1 MHFLNIIRDEIC
13 AAGLDGIPIA
23 HLWKVLEEPI
33 VNFPLTIDADAKEFL
48 WDKIKRFKNFEFYVR
63 TKDPPP
69 YVFFDRFE
77 NFDDISHDTAPPVLE
92 RKLYP
97 VKAENVY
104 GSCADFETRHC
115 VSSEILAEDFTYG
128 RAFKRWGDRL
138 VVVASQPL
146 RTLFLTGSETL
157 HSSINAKL
165 YRILELVAKSRYN
178 GIPISGH
185 DGILSY
191 GESSSTVFYI
201 RKLFSADGLI
211 KSQPFIT
218 HDSSRKNMRRT
229 TLLHS
234 FRFFRPLTYP
244 LAIVME
250 KISRLLSETPSKMML
265 PYTMRQR
272 FNMGRRSF
280 MRIVKFGVQ
289 QGCLKVIHVP
299 FGTACAL
306 INGSDDDSGEV
317 CAEMLRKEAIEL
329 SILDSSQSA
338 SSLPEPTGRR
348 YIREAAVI
356 YLHHP
361 FDIEKYMIEAHINR
375 GSRPDSVVSLLG
387 ETHTENTV
395 VLDESLFGDGE
406 GLATVEES
414 DVFAYAPYYAPRIN
428 GEESFCVQ
436 ICRFLCES
444 EEKPNSQL
452 AVHFNTSHKLVSR
465 YADALAGVGK
475 LITSKVS
482 MGTTFSLV
490 QVAFLGE
497 LFCNSCS
504 SHRLLPV
511 SVVDNQR
518 QQRKLFILESL
529 EARKVFPSL
538 LDLRARIWAHE
549 EAKGLKGRMDRKSLG
564 RIIDD
569 LVREKRI
576 KFIDMEIVG
585 QRHDGS
591 PRKVDVRYLFTIFRS
606 CEERLRLVCHPSVE
620 TDSPE
625 LVDCLIAEKK
635 RYTLSPRPCGALRP
649 EEALVTAED
658 DENQE
663 ALSTTANVSVD
674 LALTKRDLELI
685 RLPDRNVSKLRRRC
699 LLHKFLF
706 YLLNELPADAQAIP
720 TSPEPWACVY
730 NTESVTYRYV
740 PPVPRNAAV
749 PGWVTFHDVIQA
761 MPLGLFLALAAPIT
775 APRLLLQWL
784 SVLKGGES
792 SLRAAIKRLLSRQV
806 EQAEGFS
813 PYRGK
818 ASVAADALRRF
829 ELLRTPMKAC
839 PVPGGYTGGLYTWL
853 MSRYNVTRIYAV
865 VEQLSGHGLV
875 TLNGQSIQGH
885 LPMANIYLHRR
896 AALLDTRFASPAHHI
911 LSDISACPPPLT
923 YEFRTI
929 SDVDGYWLNLR
940 AILLF
945 TPYGFTRFADPNI
958 TQFKDVKAPVL
969 SVSRLRDILSIDED
983 TSKPP
988 SLPSLIPTTL
998 RKPSVVANSSAVNA
1012 VLRAVEMDESKP
1024 AQFILRGVGGL
1035 HASLYLFKAPFEEI
1049 GYGTTDQG
1057 QCTQYTPQ
1065 YPSPNLQLQPVV
1077 RGAELKAILGSFE
1090 PGLRTVGDGAFWP
1103 WTVQMFF
1110 GTEPVVKLQPPP
1122 LLPAWLF
1129 STRARRFPFHIAQP
1143 DSRAASD
1150 PENRRHVKTPRRR
1163 RRKRRRVTRNI
1174 GVSKSSSPS
1183 TTSSSDGTVTTTTTT
1198 TSSSS
1203 SFEDNL
1209 QSSPFEELQ
1218 PIVRSRKRRLQKKTT
1233 TPHIHRSAFGRRII
1247 SSDKRALDERDVE
1260 IRNSLHAKRASWSK
1274 LEDQVLLTCRVASL
1288 FLVGHT
1294 REYVCIPY
1302 VIVRDILHEYFPLES
1317 HDKTSLACARRLKF
1331 LLMLRNDER
1340 TRTDILLTKVSSDPE
1355 LLTKYNIGKTA
1366 WIHLYNRDARQAH
1379 QLFKDLVR
1387 LIVRNFVPDLCSRCG
1402 HVVNK
1407 SLAMPGMTVAAE
1419 SEAQTPLRLSSVRE
1433 VLLHP
1438 REVLHTRYDFILL
1451 ASINDDRGLPDIGQS
1466 RSAIVVEALRNLFL
1480 GSIRFRPEA
1489 SHPHDPVL
1497 FNRILK
1503 QYPYEQMSEAVKC
1516 LASTD
1521 SLRKHKSSEDCD
1533 LNIAGQFRVK
1543 TTLRLSSWCNVQM
1556 FIYIRFFMETWKL
1569 YKQFSEEA
1577 RRLRGRQRRQ
1587 KMKEVEA
1594 LSSTPQPSPSS
1605 EWLVAKHEF
1614 SEPTSGGLVATFMEM
1629 LYSKSQ
1635 VKLRIRFDMSC
1646 ISILRKPCMSLED
1659 RKRHLQ
1665 SGSEEEHK
1673 SPVPKLTRK
1682 GTPPHFGES
1691 THIGMTVALLEGA
1704 DGSNATSAITESLM
1718 DVLLESVGGVGGRT
1732 VKGKTPRIDI
1742 RLSLNG
1748 GSVEAV
1754 APSAQ
1759 THISVIDG
1767 EPEHKKICRRVLA
1780 KFFAP
1785 LNWNAAAAKAMAGES
1800 GTSNSTNNASA
1811 NTDDKSI
1818 RVLDFIFAAGDLG
1831 RTLDQLQDR
1840 FSDSKM
1846 TSHIVRRL
1854 LDDQKIFMLGLT
1866 EPRYVHWAHLRLWL
1880 VHVKD
1885 PKSQHQQNS
1894 NQQEL
1899 HQDRSTSDLKIM
1911 APPVGK
1917 EGPRRKRLA
1926 LAVSSDSLAALE
1938 RSSESQLSNSS
1949 NGCIDAGTE
1958 KGLLNRTKS
1967 DRMDYF
1973 FIPQPWICESGNIKP
1988 CFFIHL
1994 LLSICSMI
2002 SRLSGAPMDVLAT
2015 QYRHI
2020 LSPVSFRLLCHVGDL
2035 QLFYCFTPYTAI
2047 AFKAKLRISEMSD
2060 NVSVLSDQLLLAP
2073 SAELSVVLESHFVS
2087 RMNTLVTCATELLGL
2102 PPPDSAEL
2110 AAAPYVQFA
2119 RCRLPRDA
2127 TVLRAQDPGS
2137 TTT

>member
-1 MHFLNIIRDEIC
+1 MHFLNVVKDEIC
-13 AAGLDGIPIA
+13 AAGLDGIPIT
-23 HLWKVLEEPI
+23 HLWKVLEEPL
-33 VNFPLTIDADAKEFL
+33 VHFPLTIDADAKEFL
-48 WDKIKRFKNFEFYVR
+48 WDKIRRFKNFDFYVR
-63 TKDPPP
+63 AKDPPP

-77 NFDDISHDTAPPVLE
+77 NFEESPCDDSLTRVE
-92 RKLYP
+92 KKLYP
-97 VKAENVY
+97 VNAEDVY
-104 GSCADFETRHC
+104 GSCADYKTRRC
-115 VSSEILAEDFTYG
+115 VSSELLVEDFTYDEAL
-128 RAFKRWGDRL
+128 RRWGDRL

-191 GESSSTVFYI
+191 GESSSTIFYI
-201 RKLFSADGLI
+201 RKLFCADGLI

-218 HDSSRKNMRRT
+218 HDSSRTNMRRT

-250 KISRLLSETPSKMML
+250 KISKLLSETPTKMML
-265 PYTMRQR
+265 PYTIRQR
-272 FNMGRRSF
+272 FSMGRRSF

-306 INGSDDDSGEV
+306 INGPDGDSGEI
-317 CAEMLRKEAIEL
+317 CAEMLRKEAAEL
-329 SILDSSQSA
+329 SIFDSSHSA
-338 SSLPEPTGRR
+338 SSLPEPAGRR
-348 YIREAAVI
+348 YVREAAVI
-356 YLHHP
+356 YLQHP
-361 FDIEKYMIEAHINR
+361 FDLEKYMVEAHVNR
-375 GSRPDSVVSLLG
+375 GSRPDSVAPPPE
-387 ETHTENTV
+387 ETQTDNTI
-395 VLDESLFGDGE
+395 VLDESFFGDGE
-406 GLATVEES
+406 GLVTGEES
-414 DVFAYAPYYAPRIN
+414 DAFDCAPYYAPRIN

-444 EEKPNSQL
+444 EEKSNSQL

-465 YADALAGVGK
+465 YADALAGIGK

-490 QVAFLGE
+490 RRYITEKESMELQQAQKESKVA
-497 LFCNSCS
+497 S
-504 SHRLLPV
+504 LL
-511 SVVDNQR
+511 SVHNQR

-529 EARKVFPSL
+529 EAVKVFPSL
-538 LDLRARIWAHE
+538 LNLRSRIWAHE

-585 QRHDGS
+585 QRHDGA
-591 PRKVDVRYLFTIFRS
+591 PRKVDLK
-606 CEERLRLVCHPSVE
+606 LVCHPSVE

-625 LVDCLIAEKK
+625 LIDCLMAEKK
-635 RYTLSPRPCGALRP
+635 RYMLVPRSYSVLRP
-649 EEALVTAED
+649 EEAFDTVDD

-663 ALSTTANVSVD
+663 AASTTTTGNISLD
-674 LALTKRDLELI
+674 LALNKRDLELI

-720 TSPEPWACVY
+720 ISPKPWAPVY
-730 NTESVTYRYV
+730 NMESVMYRYV
-740 PPVPRNAAV
+740 PPVPRNATV

-784 SVLKGGES
+784 TVLKGGES
-792 SLRAAIKRLLSRQV
+792 NMRAVIKGLISRQV
-806 EQAEGFS
+806 EQAEEFS

-818 ASVAADALRRF
+818 SAVTADALRRF
-829 ELLRTPMKAC
+829 ELLRTPMRVC
-839 PVPGGYTGGLYTWL
+839 PVPGGHSGGLYTWL
-853 MSRYNVTRIYAV
+853 MSRCNVTRIYAV

-875 TLNGQSIQGH
+875 TLNGQSTQGH

-923 YEFRTI
+923 YEFRTTA
-929 SDVDGYWLNLR
+929 DVDGYWLNLR

-945 TPYGFTRFADPNI
+945 TPYGFTRFADPTI
-958 TQFKDVKAPVL
+958 TQFMDTRAPVL
-969 SVSRLRDILSIDED
+969 SVSRLRDVLAIDED
-983 TSKPP
+983 IEPP
-988 SLPSLIPTTL
+988 RLPALIPTTL
-998 RKPSVVANSSAVNA
+998 RRPAVVANSSAVTA
-1012 VLRAVEMDESKP
+1012 VLRAVDMDESNS

-1035 HASLYLFKAPFEEI
+1035 HASLYLFKAPFEEL

-1057 QCTQYTPQ
+1057 QCTQYAPQ

-1077 RGAELKAILGSFE
+1077 RSTELKAILGAFE
-1090 PGLRTVGDGAFWP
+1090 PGIRTVGDGAFWP

-1110 GTEPVVKLQPPP
+1110 DTKPVIELQPPP
-1122 LLPAWLF
+1122 ILPAWLF
-1129 STRARRFPFHIAQP
+1129 STRARRFPFHIAQT
-1143 DSRAASD
+1143 DSRVG
-1150 PENRRHVKTPRRR
+1150 PGPGNRRHVKAPRRR
-1163 RRKRRRVTRNI
+1163 RRKRRRVTRSI
-1174 GVSKSSSPS
+1174 GVGNTSKSPPSSA
-1183 TTSSSDGTVTTTTTT
+1183 TSSSDDTATSRSS

-1218 PIVRSRKRRLQKKTT
+1218 PIIQSRKRRLQKRTT
-1233 TPHIHRSAFGRRII
+1233 IPHIHRSAFSRRII
-1247 SSDKRALDERDVE
+1247 SGDKRALDERDVE
-1260 IRNSLHAKRASWSK
+1260 IRNSLHAKRASWNK

-1366 WIHLYNRDARQAH
+1366 WIHLYNRDAKQAH
-1379 QLFKDLVR
+1379 QLFKDLVH
-1387 LIVRNFVPDLCSRCG
+1387 LIVRNFVPDLCNRCP

-1407 SLAMPGMTVAAE
+1407 SLVIPGAAGGE
-1419 SEAQTPLRLSSVRE
+1419 EVEARAAQRLSSVRE

-1438 REVLHTRYDFILL
+1438 REALHARYDFILL
-1451 ASINDDRGLPDIGQS
+1451 ASIHNDQGLPDIGQS
-1466 RSAIVVEALRNLFL
+1466 RPAIVVETLRNLFL

-1489 SHPHDPVL
+1489 QHSHDSVL

-1503 QYPYEQMSEAVKC
+1503 QYPYEQMSEAVKR

-1543 TTLRLSSWCNVQM
+1543 ITLRQVLSSWCNAQL

-1587 KMKEVEA
+1587 KAKQLEA
-1594 LSSTPQPSPSS
+1594 LPSLPSLPQPPPPS

-1614 SEPTSGGLVATFMEM
+1614 SEPTSGGLVATFMEL

-1635 VKLRIRFDMSC
+1635 VKLRVRFDMSC
-1646 ISILRKPCMSLED
+1646 ISILRRPCMSLED

-1665 SGSEEEHK
+1665 SGSEEERK
-1673 SPVPKLTRK
+1673 SPAPKLTRK

-1704 DGSNATSAITESLM
+1704 DGSNTTSTITESLM
-1718 DVLLESVGGVGGRT
+1718 DILLESVGGVGGRAI
-1732 VKGKTPRIDI
+1732 KGKTPRIDI

-1754 APSAQ
+1754 APSTQ
-1759 THISVIDG
+1759 THITVIDG
-1767 EPEHKKICRRVLA
+1767 EPEHKKICRRALA
-1780 KFFAP
+1780 KFLAP
-1785 LNWNAAAAKAMAGES
+1785 LNWDAAAAKAMTSES
-1800 GTSNSTNNASA
+1800 CIPKSTDNAPA
-1811 NTDDKSI
+1811 TADDRYG
-1818 RVLDFIFAAGDLG
+1818 RVLEFVFSAGDLG
-1831 RTLDQLQDR
+1831 RTFDQLQDR
-1840 FSDSKM
+1840 FSDSKT
-1846 TSHIVRRL
+1846 TSHVLRRL
-1854 LDDQKIFMLGLT
+1854 MDDQKIFMLGLA

-1885 PKSQHQQNS
+1885 PKSHHQQNC
-1894 NQQEL
+1894 NQQ
-1899 HQDRSTSDLKIM
+1899 HQDCSSSDPKIM
-1911 APPVGK
+1911 APSDGK
-1917 EGPRRKRLA
+1917 EEGPRRKRLT
-1926 LAVSSDSLAALE
+1926 LAVSSVSLAALE
-1938 RSSESQLSNSS
+1938 RSSESPLPIISNS
-1949 NGCIDAGTE
+1949 CTDE
-1958 KGLLNRTKS
+1958 KEPLIKTASQRT
-1967 DRMDYF
+1967 DYF
-1973 FIPQPWICESGNIKP
+1973 FIPQPWICESGSVKS

-2020 LSPVSFRLLCHVGDL
+2020 LSPVSFRLLCHLLHDTKVIRVTRVVYSKKCT
-2035 QLFYCFTPYTAI
+2035 LFSKP
-2047 AFKAKLRISEMSD
+2047 E
-2060 NVSVLSDQLLLAP
+2060 SVIYPGDQLLLAP
-2073 SAELSVVLESHFVS
+2073 SAELSVALEAHFVS

-2102 PPPDSAEL
+2102 PPPDSAKLE
-2110 AAAPYVQFA
+2110 AAPYVQFA

-2127 TVLRAQDPGS
+2127 TVLQPQDSGPV
-2137 TTT
+2137 TN

>member
-1 MHFLNIIRDEIC
+1 MHFLNIIKDEIC
-13 AAGLDGIPIA
+13 AAGLDGIPIT
-23 HLWKVLEEPI
+23 HLWKVLEEPL
-33 VNFPLTIDADAKEFL
+33 VRFPLTIDAEAKEFL
-48 WDKIKRFKNFEFYVR
+48 WDKIRRFRNFDFYVR
-63 TKDPPP
+63 LKDPLP

-77 NFDDISHDTAPPVLE
+77 NPEGNLCGDSLTMVE
-92 RKLYP
+92 KKLYP
-97 VKAENVY
+97 VNVESVY
-104 GSCADFETRHC
+104 GSCADYKTRHC
-115 VSSEILAEDFTYG
+115 VTSELSVEGFTYEK
-128 RAFKRWGDRL
+128 ALKR
-138 VVVASQPL
+138 
-146 RTLFLTGSETL
+146 
-157 HSSINAKL
+157 
-165 YRILELVAKSRYN
+165 SRYN

-250 KISRLLSETPSKMML
+250 KISKILSETPTKMML
-265 PYTMRQR
+265 PFTIRQR
-272 FNMGRRSF
+272 FSMGRRSF

-306 INGSDDDSGEV
+306 VNGSDGDSGEI
-317 CAEMLRKEAIEL
+317 CAEMLRKEAAEL
-329 SILDSSQSA
+329 SILDSSHPT
-338 SSLPEPTGRR
+338 SSPLEPAGRR

-356 YLHHP
+356 YLQHP

-375 GSRPDSVVSLLG
+375 GSRPDSVAPPPE
-387 ETHTENTV
+387 ETQNGNTP
-395 VLDESLFGDGE
+395 VLYESFFGDGE
-406 GLATVEES
+406 GLVAGEES
-414 DVFAYAPYYAPRIN
+414 DIFDCAPYYAPRIN
-428 GEESFCVQ
+428 SEESFCVQ

-444 EEKPNSQL
+444 EEKTNSQL
-452 AVHFNTSHKLVSR
+452 AVHFNTSHKLISR
-465 YADALAGVGK
+465 YADALAGIGK

-490 QVAFLGE
+490 RRYITEKESMELQQAQKESKVASL
-497 LFCNSCS
+497 
-504 SHRLLPV
+504 V
-511 SVVDNQR
+511 SVHNQR

-529 EARKVFPSL
+529 EALKVFPSI

-585 QRHDGS
+585 QRHDGA
-591 PRKVDVRYLFTIFRS
+591 PRKVDLK
-606 CEERLRLVCHPSVE
+606 LVCHPSIE
-620 TDSPE
+620 ANSPE
-625 LVDCLIAEKK
+625 LIDCLMAEKK
-635 RYTLSPRPCGALRP
+635 RYMVAPRSYSALRP
-649 EEALVTAED
+649 EEALDAVD
-658 DENQE
+658 DDQNQE
-663 ALSTTANVSVD
+663 TSLTATPNISLD
-674 LALTKRDLELI
+674 LALTKRDLELV

-706 YLLNELPADAQAIP
+706 YLLRELPAEAQAIP
-720 TSPEPWACVY
+720 TSPKPWAQVY
-730 NTESVTYRYV
+730 NMESVMYRYV
-740 PPVPRNAAV
+740 PPIPRNIAV
-749 PGWVTFHDVIQA
+749 PDWVTFHDVIQA

-792 SLRAAIKRLLSRQV
+792 NLRAVIKKLISWQV

-818 ASVAADALRRF
+818 ASVTADALRRF
-829 ELLRTPMKAC
+829 ELLRTPMKVC
-839 PVPGGYTGGLYTWL
+839 PVPGGYGGGLYAWL

-875 TLNGQSIQGH
+875 TLNGQSTQGH

-911 LSDISACPPPLT
+911 LSDISACPPHLT
-923 YEFRTI
+923 YEFRTMA
-929 SDVDGYWLNLR
+929 DVDGYWLNLR

-945 TPYGFTRFADPNI
+945 TPYGFTRFADPTI
-958 TQFKDVKAPVL
+958 TQFMDIRAPVL
-969 SVSRLRDILSIDED
+969 SVARLRDAPAIDES
-983 TSKPP
+983 TEPP
-988 SLPSLIPTTL
+988 NLPTLIPTTL
-998 RKPSVVANSSAVNA
+998 RKPAVVTDSSAVTA

-1057 QCTQYTPQ
+1057 QCTQYAPQ

-1077 RGAELKAILGSFE
+1077 RDSELKAILGTFE

-1110 GTEPVVKLQPPP
+1110 DTKPVIELQPPP

-1129 STRARRFPFHIAQP
+1129 STRARRFPFHIAQTG
-1143 DSRAASD
+1143 SREAPS
-1150 PENRRHVKTPRRR
+1150 PGNRRHVKAPRRR
-1163 RRKRRRVTRNI
+1163 HRKRRRVTRSI
-1174 GVSKSSSPS
+1174 AVDSASKSSSS
-1183 TTSSSDGTVTTTTTT
+1183 ASSSSDSTT
-1198 TSSSS
+1198 TSSSTTS
-1203 SFEDNL
+1203 SFEDDL

-1218 PIVRSRKRRLQKKTT
+1218 PIIRSRKRRLRKKTT
-1233 TPHIHRSAFGRRII
+1233 IPHIHRSAFGRRII

-1260 IRNSLHAKRASWSK
+1260 IRNSLHAKRASWNK

-1366 WIHLYNRDARQAH
+1366 WVHLYNRDARQAH

-1387 LIVRNFVPDLCSRCG
+1387 LIVRNFVPDLCNRCA
-1402 HVVNK
+1402 HIVSK
-1407 SLAMPGMTVAAE
+1407 SLVIPAAE
-1419 SEAQTPLRLSSVRE
+1419 VAGSKEVEARTALRLSSVRE

-1438 REVLHTRYDFILL
+1438 REALHDRYDFILL
-1451 ASINDDRGLPDIGQS
+1451 ASIHNNRGLPDIGQS
-1466 RSAIVVEALRNLFL
+1466 RPAIVVEALRNLFL

-1489 SHPHDPVL
+1489 QHPHDSVL

-1543 TTLRLSSWCNVQM
+1543 TTLRFSSWCNVQM
-1556 FIYIRFFMETWKL
+1556 FICIRFFMETWKL

-1587 KMKEVEA
+1587 KVKQSEA
-1594 LSSTPQPSPSS
+1594 LPSLPSSLQPPPPS

-1614 SEPTSGGLVATFMEM
+1614 SEPTSGGLVATFMEL

-1635 VKLRIRFDMSC
+1635 VKLRVRFDMSC

-1665 SGSEEEHK
+1665 SGSEEERK
-1673 SPVPKLTRK
+1673 SPAPKLTRK

-1691 THIGMTVALLEGA
+1691 THIGMTVALLEGV
-1704 DGSNATSAITESLM
+1704 DGSNTTSTITESLM
-1718 DVLLESVGGVGGRT
+1718 DILLEGVGGAGGRAI
-1732 VKGKTPRIDI
+1732 KGKTPRIDI

-1754 APSAQ
+1754 APSTQ
-1759 THISVIDG
+1759 THITVIDG
-1767 EPEHKKICRRVLA
+1767 EPEHKKICRRALA
-1780 KFFAP
+1780 KFLAP
-1785 LNWNAAAAKAMAGES
+1785 LNWDAATAKAMTSES
-1800 GTSNSTNNASA
+1800 CISQSASKA
-1811 NTDDKSI
+1811 PATTDDRYS
-1818 RVLDFIFAAGDLG
+1818 RVLEFVFSAGDLG
-1831 RTLDQLQDR
+1831 RTFDQLQDR
-1840 FSDSKM
+1840 FSDSKA
-1846 TSHIVRRL
+1846 TSHVLHRL
-1854 LDDQKIFMLGLT
+1854 MDDQKIFMLGLA

-1885 PKSQHQQNS
+1885 PKSHHQQDR
-1894 NQQEL
+1894 NQEQ
-1899 HQDRSTSDLKIM
+1899 QDRSDSNLKVM
-1911 APPVGK
+1911 APSEGK
-1917 EGPRRKRLA
+1917 EERPRRKRLA
-1926 LAVSSDSLAALE
+1926 LAVNSVSLAALE
-1938 RSSESQLSNSS
+1938 RSSVPPLSNIS
-1949 NGCIDAGTE
+1949 NSCAGTATE
-1958 KGLLNRTKS
+1958 KEPLKKTTALCT
-1967 DRMDYF
+1967 DYF
-1973 FIPQPWICESGNIKP
+1973 FIPQPWVSESGSVKS

-2002 SRLSGAPMDVLAT
+2002 SRLSGASMDFLAT

-2020 LSPVSFRLLCHVGDL
+2020 LSPVSFRLLCHLLHDTKVIRVTRVVYSKKCT
-2035 QLFYCFTPYTAI
+2035 LFSKPEPVIYPG
-2047 AFKAKLRISEMSD
+2047 
-2060 NVSVLSDQLLLAP
+2060 DQLLLAP
-2073 SAELSVVLESHFVS
+2073 SAELSVALEAHFVS
-2087 RMNTLVTCATELLGL
+2087 RINTLVTCATELLGL

-2110 AAAPYVQFA
+2110 VAAPYTQFA

-2127 TVLRAQDPGS
+2127 TVLRPQDPGPA
-2137 TTT
+2137 TN

>member
-1 MHFLNIIRDEIC
+1 MHFLNIVSDEIC
-13 AAGLDGIPIA
+13 AAGLDGIPIT
-23 HLWKVLEEPI
+23 HLWKVLEEPL
-33 VNFPLTIDADAKEFL
+33 VHFPLRIDADTKEFL
-48 WDKIKRFKNFEFYVR
+48 WDKIRRFKNFDFYVR
-63 TKDPPP
+63 TKEPPP
-69 YVFFDRFE
+69 YIFFDRFE
-77 NFDDISHDTAPPVLE
+77 SLGENLCDDSPPTIE
-92 RKLYP
+92 KKLYP
-97 VKAENVY
+97 VDGGDVY
-104 GSCADFETRHC
+104 GSCADYKTRQC
-115 VSSEILAEDFTYG
+115 VNSELLTEDITYDM
-128 RAFKRWGDRL
+128 ALKRWGDRL
-138 VVVASQPL
+138 VVVASQSL

-211 KSQPFIT
+211 KSQ
-218 HDSSRKNMRRT
+218 
-229 TLLHS
+229 
-234 FRFFRPLTYP
+234 RF
-244 LAIVME
+244 
-250 KISRLLSETPSKMML
+250 S
-265 PYTMRQR
+265 
-272 FNMGRRSF
+272 MGRRSF

-306 INGSDDDSGEV
+306 INSSDGDSGEV
-317 CAEMLRKEAIEL
+317 CAEMLRKEAAEL
-329 SILDSSQSA
+329 SILDSSHSP

-348 YIREAAVI
+348 YVREAAVI
-356 YLHHP
+356 YLQHP
-361 FDIEKYMIEAHINR
+361 FDIEKYMIEAHVNR
-375 GSRPDSVVSLLG
+375 GSRPDSVAPLPE
-387 ETHTENTV
+387 ETQTDNTL
-395 VLDESLFGDGE
+395 VLDEPLFGDE
-406 GLATVEES
+406 GGLVTGEES
-414 DVFAYAPYYAPRIN
+414 DVFDCAPYYAPRIN

-444 EEKPNSQL
+444 EEKSNSQL

-465 YADALAGVGK
+465 YADALAGIGK
-475 LITSKVS
+475 LVTSKVS
-482 MGTTFSLV
+482 IGTTRRYITEKESM
-490 QVAFLGE
+490 E
-497 LFCNSCS
+497 LLQAQ
-504 SHRLLPV
+504 R
-511 SVVDNQR
+511 DNQR

-569 LVREKRI
+569 LVQERRI
-576 KFIDMEIVG
+576 KFIDMEIIG
-585 QRHDGS
+585 RRHDGA
-591 PRKVDVRYLFTIFRS
+591 PRKVDLK
-606 CEERLRLVCHPSVE
+606 LVCHPSVE

-625 LVDCLIAEKK
+625 LIDCLMAEKK
-635 RYTLSPRPCGALRP
+635 RYMLAPRSYGALRP
-649 EEALVTAED
+649 EEALATVDD

-663 ALSTTANVSVD
+663 TPSVATTANISLD

-699 LLHKFLF
+699 LLHRFIF
-706 YLLNELPADAQAIP
+706 YLLNDLPANAQAIP
-720 TSPEPWACVY
+720 TSPEPWARVY
-730 NTESVTYRYV
+730 SVESVMYRYV
-740 PPVPRNAAV
+740 PPVPRNTAV
-749 PGWVTFHDVIQA
+749 PGWITFHDVIQA

-784 SVLKGGES
+784 SVLKDGES
-792 SLRAAIKRLLSRQV
+792 NLRAVIKRLISRQV

-818 ASVAADALRRF
+818 ASVTPDALRRF
-829 ELLRTPMKAC
+829 ELLRTPMRTC
-839 PVPGGYTGGLYTWL
+839 PVPGGYSGGLYTWL

-875 TLNGQSIQGH
+875 TLNGQSTQGH
-885 LPMANIYLHRR
+885 LPMANIYLHHR

-923 YEFRTI
+923 YEFRTMA
-929 SDVDGYWLNLR
+929 DVDGYWLNLR

-945 TPYGFTRFADPNI
+945 TPYGFTRFADPSI
-958 TQFKDVKAPVL
+958 TQFMDTRAPIL
-969 SVSRLRDILSIDED
+969 SVSRLRDVLPTDEN
-983 TSKPP
+983 TTEPP
-988 SLPSLIPTTL
+988 SLPTLIPTTL
-998 RKPSVVANSSAVNA
+998 KMPAMVTNSSAVTA
-1012 VLRAVEMDESKP
+1012 VLRAVDMDESKP
-1024 AQFILRGVGGL
+1024 TQFILRGVGGL

-1065 YPSPNLQLQPVV
+1065 YPSPNLQLQPVM
-1077 RGAELKAILGSFE
+1077 RGPELKAILGAFE
-1090 PGLRTVGDGAFWP
+1090 PGIRTVGDGAFWP

-1110 GTEPVVKLQPPP
+1110 DVKPVIELQPPP

-1129 STRARRFPFHIAQP
+1129 STRARRFPFHIDQTG
-1143 DSRAASD
+1143 SRPGPGSKD
-1150 PENRRHVKTPRRR
+1150 RHHGKAPRRR
-1163 RRKRRRVTRNI
+1163 HRKRRRVTRST
-1174 GVSKSSSPS
+1174 SKSSSPS
-1183 TTSSSDGTVTTTTTT
+1183 ATSSSDHSATSRSS

-1218 PIVRSRKRRLQKKTT
+1218 PITRSRKRRLQKKTT
-1233 TPHIHRSAFGRRII
+1233 IPHIHRSAFSRRII

-1260 IRNSLHAKRASWSK
+1260 IRNSLHAKRASWNK

-1387 LIVRNFVPDLCSRCG
+1387 LIIRNFVPDLCNRCA

-1407 SLAMPGMTVAAE
+1407 SLVIPTAGVAE
-1419 SEAQTPLRLSSVRE
+1419 SEDAEARTSLRLSSVRKL
-1433 VLLHP
+1433 LLHP
-1438 REVLHTRYDFILL
+1438 REALRARYDFILL
-1451 ASINDDRGLPDIGQS
+1451 ASIHNDQGLPDIGQS
-1466 RSAIVVEALRNLFL
+1466 RPAIVVETLRNLFL

-1489 SHPHDPVL
+1489 QRPHDSVL

-1503 QYPYEQMSEAVKC
+1503 QYPYEQMSGAVKC

-1556 FIYIRFFMETWKL
+1556 FIYIRFFMEAWKL
-1569 YKQFSEEA
+1569 YKQFSEAA

-1587 KMKEVEA
+1587 KVKQLEA
-1594 LSSTPQPSPSS
+1594 PPSSPQQPLLS

-1614 SEPTSGGLVATFMEM
+1614 SEPTSGGLVATFVEL

-1635 VKLRIRFDMSC
+1635 VKLRVRFDMSC

-1665 SGSEEEHK
+1665 SGSEEERK
-1673 SPVPKLTRK
+1673 SLAPKLVRK

-1691 THIGMTVALLEGA
+1691 THIGMTVALLEGV
-1704 DGSNATSAITESLM
+1704 DGSNAASTITDSLM
-1718 DVLLESVGGVGGRT
+1718 DILLEGVGGVGERT

-1754 APSAQ
+1754 APSTQ
-1759 THISVIDG
+1759 THITVVDG
-1767 EPEHKKICRRVLA
+1767 EPEHKKICRRALA
-1780 KFFAP
+1780 KFTAP
-1785 LNWNAAAAKAMAGES
+1785 LNWDA
-1800 GTSNSTNNASA
+1800 ASA
-1811 NTDDKSI
+1811 RKITSESFTSKSTDNAPATADDRSS
-1818 RVLDFIFAAGDLG
+1818 RVLEFIFVAGDLG
-1831 RTLDQLQDR
+1831 RTFDQMQDR
-1840 FSDSKM
+1840 FSDSKA
-1846 TSHIVRRL
+1846 TSHVLHRL
-1854 LDDQKIFMLGLT
+1854 MDEQKIFMLGLA

-1885 PKSQHQQNS
+1885 PKSHHQQS
-1894 NQQEL
+1894 CNQQQQQ
-1899 HQDRSTSDLKIM
+1899 QDRNSSDSKIM
-1911 APPVGK
+1911 TPSKGEE
-1917 EGPRRKRLA
+1917 EGPRRRRLT
-1926 LAVSSDSLAALE
+1926 LAVNSVSLEALE
-1938 RSSESQLSNSS
+1938 RSSESPLPIISNS
-1949 NGCIDAGTE
+1949 CTDAATE
-1958 KGLLNRTKS
+1958 KAPLDQTTSERT
-1967 DRMDYF
+1967 DYF
-1973 FIPQPWICESGNIKP
+1973 FIPQPWICESGSIKP

-2002 SRLSGAPMDVLAT
+2002 SRFSGAPMDVLAT

-2020 LSPVSFRLLCHVGDL
+2020 LSPVSFRLLCHLLHDTKVIRVTRVVYSKRCTIFSKPEPVICLGDH
-2035 QLFYCFTPYTAI
+2035 
-2047 AFKAKLRISEMSD
+2047 
-2060 NVSVLSDQLLLAP
+2060 LLLAP
-2073 SAELSVVLESHFVS
+2073 SAELSVALEAHFVS
-2087 RMNTLVTCATELLGL
+2087 RMNTLVTCAAELFGL
-2102 PPPDSAEL
+2102 PTPDSAEL

-2127 TVLRAQDPGS
+2127 TVLRPQDSGPATNLTS
-2137 TTT
+2137 